1 MDLKKILVI
10 FSVLWA
16 QTSMAAT
23 PSLLFEGWFQVLLG
37 SKKIG
42 YLVERYEFK
51 DGKFL
56 VTTYL
61 KTNADG
67 NNVTESLKGVSGGDL
82 TPISYQYTSKVGDK
96 IKLID
101 ATVKGDTMT
110 LTILDGSKKTQTTKR
125 FKKGTFLS
133 SMLIYLVL
141 SQKNGLKVGNDF
153 KYNAIAEE
161 EGTAY
166 TGSILVK
173 NQEPV
178 RGKPATRLINEFKG
192 DKYITWVTARGETLL
207 TRQPDR
213 NVDVRF
219 AETKAEATEGLTVNN
234 KDLELLFG
242 KIPGDAATPAATPSK
257 KSTPGKKATPAA
269 EPDDSTTASPS
280 AAPNATQAPVE
291 IKGVPPPK
299 NDP

>member
-1 MDLKKILVI
+1 MSLKKILIIGAVL
-10 FSVLWA
+10 FS
-16 QTSMAAT
+16 QTSMAAA

-51 DGKFL
+51 DGKFN
-56 VTTYL
+56 VITYL

-67 NNVTESLKGVSGGDL
+67 SNVTESLKGVSGGDL

-110 LTILDGSKKTQTTKR
+110 LNIVDGDKKTQTTKR

-166 TGSILVK
+166 TGSVLIK

-192 DKYITWVTARGETLL
+192 EKFLTWVTPRGETLL
-207 TRQPDR
+207 VRQPD
-213 NVDVRF
+213 NNIDVRF
-219 AETKAEATEGLTVNN
+219 AESKADATEGIPVNN

-242 KIPGDAATPAATPSK
+242 KIPGDSAPAKPTKTSRKAEKEAASSASPAPAATQPS
-257 KSTPGKKATPAA
+257 
-269 EPDDSTTASPS
+269 
-280 AAPNATQAPVE
+280 VE
-291 IKGVPPPK
+291 IKGVTPPK